1 MRHPITRAESK
12 RRRGGGTHPGAG
24 RPRKENHNPLSIIP
38 LRTANALRRDQALAR
53 EHRLTETSAL
63 YNPRGRSWSLAECK
77 ILLCL
82 IKGLMSSEQWTQTEA
97 LQKIARATRRSYSTL
112 HHVYSAWRE
121 DGVILYN
128 DTSARGGSSYMHINH
143 QKRIPSELVLTIHT
157 YIRTSNNNG
166 VGCTAKEIASHIRD
180 TCRITIAQTS
190 LISVLHSMGYVYDY
204 ANIIGQINDVYKQER
219 IRAFMIQYNRA
230 LQLQSA
236 GTHIIVYTDES
247 YVHTAHARS
256 MTWFNPFDEEGGDVV
271 RPSTKGIRLVILH
284 AMTMFGLLHVD
295 VSACDNVDIVMTS
308 CELIYKVDVDAED
321 YHDNMNGNLYMKWL
335 RNRLLPTFAARFPDK
350 QMILVLDN
358 ARYHHVRDDDYI
370 VPSKMN
376 KPDIVATF
384 ERLGI
389 ECITVERR
397 DESTQSNAHIKF
409 DRSSFT
415 RHGGANAPTLIEMKA
430 FLTQYLIEHPQNQ
443 KTAVQKLFYQ
453 HDHSLIY
460 TPPYTPQVQP
470 IELVWAYVKSY
481 VASQYKRNRTVTELI
496 ADTRRGFYGDGRD
509 HAGLD
514 EEACAKRIQ
523 HCHCWCD
530 EWIERD
536 GHLQGAIHDLVTDF
550 PEPEIDTTRDQSE
563 ELDNF
568 DDQSDSDGESD
579 VLYE

>member
-1 MRHPITRAESK
+1 MRPITRAESK
-12 RRRGGGTHPGAG
+12 RRRGGGAHIGAG
-24 RPRKENHNPLSIIP
+24 RPRRENHNSQSILA
-38 LRTANALRRDQALAR
+38 LRTANELRREQATAR
-53 EHRLTETSAL
+53 KRHFAEMNSLH
-63 YNPRGRSWSLAECK
+63 NPRGRSWSLVECK
-77 ILLCL
+77 LLLCL
-82 IKGLMSSEQWTQTEA
+82 LDGLMSSEQWTQTEA
-97 LQKIARATRRSYSTL
+97 LHKIAQATRRSYSTL
-112 HHVYSAWRE
+112 RHVYSAWRE
-121 DGVILYN
+121 DGVILYH
-128 DTSARGGSSYMHINH
+128 DTSARGGASYSHINRR
-143 QKRIPSELVLTIHT
+143 KSIPPELILIIHT
-157 YIRTSNNNG
+157 YIRSSNNNG
-166 VGCTAKEIASHIRD
+166 VGCTAKEIASHIHD
-180 TCRITIAQTS
+180 AHQITLAKNT
-190 LISVLHSMGYVYDY
+190 LISLLHSMGYIYEY
-204 ANIIGQINDVYKQER
+204 ANVIGQINDEYKRAR

-256 MTWFNPFDEEGGDVV
+256 MTWFNPFAEEGGDVV
-271 RPSTKGIRLVILH
+271 RPSTKGIRLAILH
-284 AMTMFGLLHVD
+284 AMTMFGMLRVD
-295 VSACDNVDIVMTS
+295 VSACDNVDIIMTS
-308 CELIYKVDVDAED
+308 CELIYKVDVNAED

-350 QMILVLDN
+350 QMILLLDN

-370 VPSKMN
+370 VPSKMS
-376 KPDIVATF
+376 KADIVAAF
-384 ERLGI
+384 ERFGI
-389 ECITVERR
+389 ESITVERR
-397 DESTQSNAHIKF
+397 HESTQSNAHITF

-415 RHGGANAPTLIEMKA
+415 CHGGANAPTLVEMKA
-430 FLTQYLIEHPQNQ
+430 FLTQYLIKHPQNQ

-536 GHLQGAIHDLVTDF
+536 GHLQGIHCLITF
-550 PEPEIDTTRDQSE
+550 PP
-563 ELDNF
+563 
-568 DDQSDSDGESD
+568 SDAP
-579 VLYE
+579 